1 MAQGIKPQNA
11 QKQQKQWKIIISDLV
26 IIRTYLKQMTMVKK
40 ERKMTKKKLESFTL
54 ASAFEMIYE
63 KSCESKLSPEF
74 YDTCNDTISFVSNE
88 LNVTPFQAIMLAI
101 LANSEGSKSLND
113 MSSYTKCSPIRFRMH
128 KNELD
133 ELHYRHF
140 VQWSMARYSLEYRI
154 RDEFMEAIIDNIPYT
169 PKKYEDYTAYDV
181 YTKITKWIE
190 ILKRDERLYE
200 EIVKNVRRIL
210 EATKHL
216 TFSKDLL
223 TSEMN
228 DLAMMVIL
236 LTVKDKIE
244 NNSDYISSSEI
255 LRILP
260 EESGIK
266 SFIFVLN
273 ANTCILKKE
282 GWIENYTVNGMV
294 EPDKFCLTD
303 KVLETTFVELKEYI
317 DTKNETISNSLLM
330 PDVIVEKRMYYNER
344 ELEEIERLTKLL
356 SIDRFKDIQQ
366 RLKDANMRTGFTCL
380 FYGSP
385 GTGKTET
392 VLQLSRKTGRPI
404 FQVNISEMKSKWV
417 GESEKKI
424 QGLFSKYEA
433 MVKKYDVCP
442 ILLFNEADAIINK
455 RSNNTDAAVDKM
467 ENACQNIILQ
477 AMENLSGIMIATT
490 NLSINLDS
498 AFERRFLYKICFDK
512 PTVATRQQIWKAMLP
527 SLSGEEAR
535 SLAESYDFSGGQ
547 IENIARKQIVDS
559 ILNGHNQ
566 DISHVMSYCQSENI
580 RNSKNKK
587 IGFVN
592 E

>member
-1 MAQGIKPQNA
+1 
-11 QKQQKQWKIIISDLV
+11 
-26 IIRTYLKQMTMVKK
+26 MVKK

-74 YDTCNDTISFVSNE
+74 YDTCNDTISFVSKE
-88 LNVTPFQAIMLAI
+88 LNVTPFQSIMLAI
-101 LANSEGSKSLND
+101 LANSEGSTSLND
-113 MSSYTKCSPIRFRMH
+113 MSSYTKCSPIRFFTH

-140 VQWSMARYSLEYRI
+140 VQWRMTRYSLEYRI
-154 RDEFMEAIIDNIPYT
+154 RDEFMETIINNIPYT

-181 YTKITKWIE
+181 YTKINKWIE
-190 ILKRDERLYE
+190 ILKCDERLYE
-200 EIVKNVRRIL
+200 EIVKNVRRLL

-228 DLAMMVIL
+228 NLAMMVIL

-273 ANTCILKKE
+273 ASTCILIKE

-330 PDVIVEKRMYYNER
+330 PDLIVEKRMYYNER
-344 ELEEIERLTKLL
+344 ELEEIERLTQLL

-404 FQVNISEMKSKWV
+404 FQVIISDLKSKWV

-477 AMENLSGIMIATT
+477 AMEKLSGIMIATT
-490 NLSINLDS
+490 NLTNNLDS

-512 PTVATRQQIWKAMLP
+512 PTVATRKQIWNAMLP
-527 SLSGEEAR
+527 SLSCEEAR

-547 IENIARKQIVDS
+547 IENIARKQVVDS
-559 ILNGHNQ
+559 ILYGHNQ
-566 DISHVMSYCQSENI
+566 DISHVRSYCHNENI
-580 RNSKNKK
+580 RNSKSKR

-592 E
+592 

>member
-1 MAQGIKPQNA
+1 MTKEER
-11 QKQQKQWKIIISDLV
+11 III
-26 IIRTYLKQMTMVKK
+26 
-40 ERKMTKKKLESFTL
+40 EKKLENFTL

-63 KSCESKLSPEF
+63 ESCDSKLSPEF
-74 YDTCNDTISFVSNE
+74 YDKCNDAINFVSKV
-88 LNVTPFQAIMLAI
+88 LNITHFQSIMLAI
-101 LANSEGSKSLND
+101 LANSNDSKSLNA
-113 MSSYTKCSPIRFRMH
+113 MSSYTKCSPIRFRIH
-128 KNELD
+128 KEELND
-133 ELHYRHF
+133 LHYRDF
-140 VQWSMARYSLEYRI
+140 VQWSMERFSSGYRI
-154 RDEFMEAIIDNIPYT
+154 RDEFMKAIIDNAPYT

-190 ILKRDERLYE
+190 MLKRDEELYE
-200 EIVKNVRRIL
+200 DMVKNVRRLL

-223 TSEMN
+223 TSELDN
-228 DLAMMVIL
+228 LAVMVIL
-236 LTVKDKIE
+236 LTAMDKIE

-255 LRILP
+255 LRIFP

-273 ANTCILKKE
+273 ANTCILIKK

-303 KVLETTFVELKEYI
+303 KILETTLVELKEHI
-317 DTKNETISNSLLM
+317 DIKHETISNSLLM
-330 PDVIVEKRMYYNER
+330 PDAIVEKSMYYNER

-366 RLKDANMRTGFTCL
+366 RLKEANMRTGFTCL

-424 QGLFSKYEA
+424 QGLFCKYEA
-433 MVKKYDVCP
+433 MVKKYDICP

-490 NLSINLDS
+490 NLTNNLDS

-512 PTVATRQQIWKAMLP
+512 PTVATRKQIWNAMLP

-535 SLAESYDFSGGQ
+535 RLAESYDFSGGQ

-559 ILNGHNQ
+559 ILYGQNQ
-566 DISHVMSYCQSENI
+566 DISHVRSYCQSEKI
-580 RNSKNKK
+580 RNSNNKR

-592 E
+592 

>member
-1 MAQGIKPQNA
+1 L
-11 QKQQKQWKIIISDLV
+11 IIIS
-26 IIRTYLKQMTMVKK
+26 IKQMTMVKK

-74 YDTCNDTISFVSNE
+74 YDTCNDTISFVSKE
-88 LNVTPFQAIMLAI
+88 LNVTPFQSIMLAI
-101 LANSEGSKSLND
+101 LANSEGSTSLND
-113 MSSYTKCSPIRFRMH
+113 MSSYTKCSPIRFFTH

-140 VQWSMARYSLEYRI
+140 VQWRMTRYSLEYRI
-154 RDEFMEAIIDNIPYT
+154 RDEFMEAIINNIPYT

-181 YTKITKWIE
+181 YTKINKWIE
-190 ILKRDERLYE
+190 ILKCDERLYE
-200 EIVKNVRRIL
+200 EIVKNVRRLL

-228 DLAMMVIL
+228 NLAMMVIL

-273 ANTCILKKE
+273 ASTCILIKE

-330 PDVIVEKRMYYNER
+330 PDLIVEKRMYYNER
-344 ELEEIERLTKLL
+344 ELEEIERLTQLL

-404 FQVNISEMKSKWV
+404 FQVNISDLKSKWV

-477 AMENLSGIMIATT
+477 AMEKLSGIMIATT
-490 NLSINLDS
+490 NLTNNLDS

-512 PTVATRQQIWKAMLP
+512 PTVATRKQIWNAMLP
-527 SLSGEEAR
+527 SLSCEEAR

-559 ILNGHNQ
+559 ILYGHNQ
-566 DISHVMSYCQSENI
+566 DISHVRSYCQSEKI
-580 RNSKNKK
+580 RNSKSKR

-592 E
+592 

>member
-1 MAQGIKPQNA
+1 
-11 QKQQKQWKIIISDLV
+11 
-26 IIRTYLKQMTMVKK
+26 MVKK

-63 KSCESKLSPEF
+63 KSCDSKLSQEF
-74 YDTCNDTISFVSNE
+74 FDTCNDTISFVSKE
-88 LNVTPFQAIMLAI
+88 LNVTPFQSIMLAI

-113 MSSYTKCSPIRFRMH
+113 MSSYTKCSPIRFLTH

-140 VQWSMARYSLEYRI
+140 VQWCMTRYSLEYCI
-154 RDEFMEAIIDNIPYT
+154 RDEFMEAIINNIPYT

-181 YTKITKWIE
+181 YTKIIKWIE
-190 ILKRDERLYE
+190 ILKRDESLYE

-273 ANTCILKKE
+273 ASTCILIKE

-344 ELEEIERLTKLL
+344 ELEEIERLTQLL

-490 NLSINLDS
+490 NLTNNLDS
-498 AFERRFLYKICFDK
+498 AFERRFLYKICFEK
-512 PTVATRQQIWKAMLP
+512 PTVATRKQIWNAMLP
-527 SLSGEEAR
+527 SLSCEEAR

-559 ILNGHNQ
+559 ILYGHNQ

-580 RNSKNKK
+580 RNSKNKR
-587 IGFVN
+587 IGFIN
-592 E
+592 

>member
-1 MAQGIKPQNA
+1 
-11 QKQQKQWKIIISDLV
+11 
-26 IIRTYLKQMTMVKK
+26 MTMVKK
-40 ERKMTKKKLESFTL
+40 ERKMTKKKLEIFTL

-63 KSCESKLSPEF
+63 VSCDSKLSPEF
-74 YDTCNDTISFVSNE
+74 YNKCDDAINFVSKK
-88 LNVTPFQAIMLAI
+88 LNVTHFQSIMLAI
-101 LANSEGSKSLND
+101 LANSDVSQSLND
-113 MSSYTKCSPIRFRMH
+113 MSSYTKCSPIKFRIH
-128 KNELD
+128 KKELD
-133 ELHYRHF
+133 DLHYRHF
-140 VQWSMARYSLEYRI
+140 VQWSMSRYSLEYRI
-154 RDEFMEAIIDNIPYT
+154 REEFMEAIIDNIPYN

-181 YTKITKWIE
+181 YTKISKWIE
-190 ILKRDERLYE
+190 MLKRDKGLYE
-200 EIVKNVRRIL
+200 DIVRNVRQLL
-210 EATKHL
+210 EATRHL

-223 TSEMN
+223 TSELN
-228 DLAMMVIL
+228 DLAVMVVL
-236 LTVKDKIE
+236 LTVMDKIE
-244 NNSDYISSSEI
+244 NHSDYISSSEI

-260 EESGIK
+260 EETGIK

-273 ANTCILKKE
+273 ANTCILMKK
-282 GWIENYTVNGMV
+282 GWMENYTVNGMV

-303 KVLETTFVELKEYI
+303 KILETTLVELEEYI
-317 DTKNETISNSLLM
+317 DTKDGTISNLLLL
-330 PDVIVEKRMYYNER
+330 PDGIVEKRMYYNER
-344 ELEEIERLTKLL
+344 ELEEIERLAKLL
-356 SIDRFKDIQQ
+356 SLDRFKDIQQ
-366 RLKDANMRTGFTCL
+366 RLKEANMRTGFTCL

-417 GESEKKI
+417 GESEKRI
-424 QGLFSKYEA
+424 QGIFSKYEA
-433 MVKKYDVCP
+433 MVKKYDICP

-490 NLSINLDS
+490 NLTNNLDA

-512 PTVATRQQIWKAMLP
+512 PTVATRKQIWNAMLP
-527 SLSGEEAR
+527 SLSCEEAS

-559 ILNGHNQ
+559 ILYGHHQ
-566 DISHVMSYCQSENI
+566 DISNVRSYCQNEII
-580 RNSKNKK
+580 RNSKR

-592 E
+592 

>member
-1 MAQGIKPQNA
+1 
-11 QKQQKQWKIIISDLV
+11 
-26 IIRTYLKQMTMVKK
+26 MTMVKK

-63 KSCESKLSPEF
+63 KSCDSKLSQEF
-74 YDTCNDTISFVSNE
+74 FDTCNDTISFVSKE
-88 LNVTPFQAIMLAI
+88 LNVTPFQSIMLAI

-113 MSSYTKCSPIRFRMH
+113 MSSYTKCSPIRFLTH

-140 VQWSMARYSLEYRI
+140 VQWCMTRYSLEYCI
-154 RDEFMEAIIDNIPYT
+154 RDEFMEAIINNIPYT

-181 YTKITKWIE
+181 YTKIIKWIE
-190 ILKRDERLYE
+190 ILKRDESLYE

-273 ANTCILKKE
+273 ASTCILIKE

-344 ELEEIERLTKLL
+344 ELKEIERLTQLL
-356 SIDRFKDIQQ
+356 SIDRFKDIQR

-490 NLSINLDS
+490 NLSNNMDS

-512 PTVATRQQIWKAMLP
+512 PTVATRKQIWEAMLP

-580 RNSKNKK
+580 RNSKNKR
-587 IGFVN
+587 IGFIN
-592 E
+592 

>member
-1 MAQGIKPQNA
+1 MA
-11 QKQQKQWKIIISDLV
+11 
-26 IIRTYLKQMTMVKK
+26 MVKK

-63 KSCESKLSPEF
+63 KSCDSKLSPEF
-74 YDTCNDTISFVSNE
+74 YNKCDDAINFVSKK
-88 LNVTPFQAIMLAI
+88 LNVTPFQSIMLAI

-113 MSSYTKCSPIRFRMH
+113 MSSYTKCSPIRFLTH

-140 VQWSMARYSLEYRI
+140 VQWCMTRYSLEYCI
-154 RDEFMEAIIDNIPYT
+154 RDEFMEAIINNIPYT

-181 YTKITKWIE
+181 YTKIIKWIE
-190 ILKRDERLYE
+190 ILKRDESLYE

-273 ANTCILKKE
+273 ASTCILIKE

-294 EPDKFCLTD
+294 EPEKFCLTD

-344 ELEEIERLTKLL
+344 ELEEIERLAQLL

-392 VLQLSRKTGRPI
+392 ELQLSRKTGRPI

-490 NLSINLDS
+490 NLSNNMDS

-512 PTVATRQQIWKAMLP
+512 PTVATRKQIWEAMLP

-580 RNSKNKK
+580 RNSKNKR
-587 IGFVN
+587 IGFIN
-592 E
+592 

>member
-1 MAQGIKPQNA
+1 
-11 QKQQKQWKIIISDLV
+11 
-26 IIRTYLKQMTMVKK
+26 MVKK
-40 ERKMTKKKLESFTL
+40 ERDITKKKLESFTL

-63 KSCESKLSPEF
+63 KSCDSKLSQEF
-74 YDTCNDTISFVSNE
+74 YDTCNDAISFVSKE
-88 LNVTPFQAIMLAI
+88 LNVTPFQSIMLAI
-101 LANSEGSKSLND
+101 LANSDEGKSLYD
-113 MSSYTKCSPIRFRMH
+113 MSSYTKCSPIRFRIH
-128 KNELD
+128 KEELND
-133 ELHYRHF
+133 LHYRHF
-140 VQWSMARYSLEYRI
+140 VQWYMARYSLEYRI

-169 PKKYEDYTAYDV
+169 PKKYENYTAYDV

-190 ILKRDERLYE
+190 MLKRDERLYE
-200 EIVKNVRRIL
+200 DIVKNVRRLL
-210 EATKHL
+210 ESTRHL

-223 TSEMN
+223 TSGLN

-236 LTVKDKIE
+236 LTVMDKIE
-244 NNSDYISSSEI
+244 NNSDYISSAEI

-273 ANTCILKKE
+273 ANTCILIKN
-282 GWIENYTVNGMV
+282 GWIENYTVNGIV
-294 EPDKFCLTD
+294 EPDKFCLTN
-303 KVLETTFVELKEYI
+303 KILETTLVELKEYI
-317 DTKNETISNSLLM
+317 DIKDETISNLLLM

-344 ELEEIERLTKLL
+344 EFEEIERLTKLL
-356 SIDRFKDIQQ
+356 SIDSFKDIQL
-366 RLKDANMRTGFTCL
+366 RLKEANMRTGFTCL

-404 FQVNISEMKSKWV
+404 FQVNISDLKSKWV

-433 MVKKYDVCP
+433 MVKKYDICP
-442 ILLFNEADAIINK
+442 ILFFNEADAIINK

-477 AMENLSGIMIATT
+477 AMEKLSGIMIATT
-490 NLSINLDS
+490 NLTNNLDS

-512 PTVATRQQIWKAMLP
+512 PTVATRKQIWNAMLP
-527 SLSGEEAR
+527 SLSCEEAR
-535 SLAESYDFSGGQ
+535 SLAECYDFSGGQ

-559 ILNGHNQ
+559 ILYGHNQ
-566 DISHVMSYCQSENI
+566 DISHVRSYCQSEKI
-580 RNSKNKK
+580 RNSINKR

-592 E
+592 

>member
-1 MAQGIKPQNA
+1 MTKEE
-11 QKQQKQWKIIISDLV
+11 KI
-26 IIRTYLKQMTMVKK
+26 T
-40 ERKMTKKKLESFTL
+40 TKKKKEKLTL

-63 KSCESKLSPEF
+63 ESCESKLSPEF
-74 YDTCNDTISFVSNE
+74 YDTCHDAINFVHKE
-88 LNVTPFQAIMLAI
+88 LNVTHFQSILLAI
-101 LANSEGSKSLND
+101 LANSDESKSLKD
-113 MSSYTKCSPIRFRMH
+113 MASYTKCSPIRFRIH
-128 KNELD
+128 KEELD
-133 ELHYRHF
+133 DLHHRHF
-140 VQWSMARYSLEYRI
+140 VQWSMTRCSLEYRI
-154 RDEFMEAIIDNIPYT
+154 RDEFMKAVIDNTPYT

-181 YTKITKWIE
+181 YTKISKWIE
-190 ILKRDERLYE
+190 MLKRDDELYNV
-200 EIVKNVRRIL
+200 IVKGVRRLL
-210 EATKHL
+210 ESTRHL

-223 TSEMN
+223 TSDLN
-228 DLAMMVIL
+228 DLAVMVIL
-236 LTVKDKIE
+236 ITVKDLME
-244 NNSDYISSSEI
+244 NNSEYISSSEI

-273 ANTCILKKE
+273 ANTCVLIKK
-282 GWIENYTVNGMV
+282 GWMENYTVNGMV

-303 KVLETTFVELKEYI
+303 KIMETSLVELKEYI
-317 DTKNETISNSLLM
+317 DTKEEIISSLLLM
-330 PDVIVEKRMYYNER
+330 PDAIAEKRMFYNER
-344 ELEEIERLTKLL
+344 ETEEIGRLTKLL

-366 RLKDANMRTGFTCL
+366 RLKEANMRTGFTCL

-404 FQVNISEMKSKWV
+404 FQVNISDLKSKWV

-433 MVKKYDVCP
+433 MIKKYDICP
-442 ILLFNEADAIINK
+442 ILFFNEADAIINK

-467 ENACQNIILQ
+467 ENTCQNIILQ

-490 NLSINLDS
+490 NLTNNLDS

-512 PTVATRQQIWKAMLP
+512 PTVATRNQIWNAMLP
-527 SLSGEEAR
+527 SLSCEEAR

-559 ILNGHNQ
+559 ILYGHQQN
-566 DISHVMSYCQSENI
+566 ISHVKSYCHNENI
-580 RNSKNKK
+580 RNSKRKR

-592 E
+592 

>member
-1 MAQGIKPQNA
+1 
-11 QKQQKQWKIIISDLV
+11 
-26 IIRTYLKQMTMVKK
+26 MVKK

-63 KSCESKLSPEF
+63 KSCESKLSSEF
-74 YDTCNDTISFVSNE
+74 FDTCNDTISFVSKE
-88 LNVTPFQAIMLAI
+88 LNVTPFQSIMLAI

-113 MSSYTKCSPIRFRMH
+113 MSSYTKCSPIRFLTH

-140 VQWSMARYSLEYRI
+140 VQWCMTRYSLEYCI
-154 RDEFMEAIIDNIPYT
+154 RDEFMEAIINNIPYT

-181 YTKITKWIE
+181 YTKIIKWIE
-190 ILKRDERLYE
+190 ILKRDESLYE

-273 ANTCILKKE
+273 ASTCILIKE

-344 ELEEIERLTKLL
+344 ELEEIERLAQLL

-490 NLSINLDS
+490 NLSNNMDS

-512 PTVATRQQIWKAMLP
+512 PTVATRKQIWEAMLP

-580 RNSKNKK
+580 RNSKNKR
-587 IGFVN
+587 IGFIN
-592 E
+592 

>member
-1 MAQGIKPQNA
+1 MTKEER
-11 QKQQKQWKIIISDLV
+11 III
-26 IIRTYLKQMTMVKK
+26 
-40 ERKMTKKKLESFTL
+40 EKKLENFTL

-63 KSCESKLSPEF
+63 ESCDSKLSPEF
-74 YDTCNDTISFVSNE
+74 YDKCNDAINFVSKV
-88 LNVTPFQAIMLAI
+88 LNITHFQSIMLAI
-101 LANSEGSKSLND
+101 LANSNDSKSLNA
-113 MSSYTKCSPIRFRMH
+113 MSSYTKCSPIRFRIH
-128 KNELD
+128 KEELND
-133 ELHYRHF
+133 LHYRDF
-140 VQWSMARYSLEYRI
+140 VQWSMERFSSGYRI
-154 RDEFMEAIIDNIPYT
+154 RDEFMKAIIDNAPYT

-190 ILKRDERLYE
+190 MLKRDEELYE
-200 EIVKNVRRIL
+200 DMVKNVRRLL

-223 TSEMN
+223 TSELDN
-228 DLAMMVIL
+228 LAVMVIL
-236 LTVKDKIE
+236 FTAMDKIE

-255 LRILP
+255 LRIFP

-273 ANTCILKKE
+273 ANTCILIKK

-303 KVLETTFVELKEYI
+303 KILETTLVELKEHI
-317 DTKNETISNSLLM
+317 DIKHETISNSLLM
-330 PDVIVEKRMYYNER
+330 PDAIVEKSMYYNER

-366 RLKDANMRTGFTCL
+366 RLKEANMRTGFTCL

-424 QGLFSKYEA
+424 QGLFCKYEA
-433 MVKKYDVCP
+433 MVKKYDICP

-490 NLSINLDS
+490 NLTNNLDS

-512 PTVATRQQIWKAMLP
+512 PTVATRKQIWNAMLP

-535 SLAESYDFSGGQ
+535 RLAESYDFSGGQ

-559 ILNGHNQ
+559 ILYGQNQ
-566 DISHVMSYCQSENI
+566 DISHVRSYCQSEKI
-580 RNSKNKK
+580 RNSNNKR

-592 E
+592 

>member
-1 MAQGIKPQNA
+1 
-11 QKQQKQWKIIISDLV
+11 
-26 IIRTYLKQMTMVKK
+26 MVKK

-74 YDTCNDTISFVSNE
+74 YDTCNDTISFVSKE
-88 LNVTPFQAIMLAI
+88 LNVTPFQSIMLAI
-101 LANSEGSKSLND
+101 LANSEGSKSLNG
-113 MSSYTKCSPIRFRMH
+113 MSSYTKCSPIRFLTH
-128 KNELD
+128 KNELE

-140 VQWSMARYSLEYRI
+140 VQWCMTRYSLEYCI
-154 RDEFMEAIIDNIPYT
+154 RDEFMEAIINNIPYT

-181 YTKITKWIE
+181 YTKIIKWIE
-190 ILKRDERLYE
+190 ILKRDESLYE

-273 ANTCILKKE
+273 ASTCILIKE

-330 PDVIVEKRMYYNER
+330 PNVIVEKRMYYNER
-344 ELEEIERLTKLL
+344 ELEEIERLTQLL

-512 PTVATRQQIWKAMLP
+512 PTVATRKQIWEAMLP

-580 RNSKNKK
+580 RNSKNKR
-587 IGFVN
+587 IGFIN
-592 E
+592 

>member
-1 MAQGIKPQNA
+1 
-11 QKQQKQWKIIISDLV
+11 
-26 IIRTYLKQMTMVKK
+26 MTMVKK

-63 KSCESKLSPEF
+63 KSCDSKLSQEF
-74 YDTCNDTISFVSNE
+74 FDTCNDTISFVSKE
-88 LNVTPFQAIMLAI
+88 LNVTPFQSIMLAI

-113 MSSYTKCSPIRFRMH
+113 MSSYTKCSPIRFLTH

-140 VQWSMARYSLEYRI
+140 VQWCMTRYSLEYCI
-154 RDEFMEAIIDNIPYT
+154 RDEFMEAIINNIPYT

-181 YTKITKWIE
+181 YTKIIKWIE
-190 ILKRDERLYE
+190 ILKRDESLYE

-273 ANTCILKKE
+273 ASTCILIKE

-344 ELEEIERLTKLL
+344 ELEEIERLTQLL

-490 NLSINLDS
+490 NLSNNMDS

-512 PTVATRQQIWKAMLP
+512 PTVATRKQIWEAMLP

-580 RNSKNKK
+580 RNSKNKR
-587 IGFVN
+587 IGFIN
-592 E
+592 

>member
-1 MAQGIKPQNA
+1 MAKEER
-11 QKQQKQWKIIISDLV
+11 IIIN
-26 IIRTYLKQMTMVKK
+26 
-40 ERKMTKKKLESFTL
+40 KKLEKLTL
-54 ASAFEMIYE
+54 VSAFEMIYE
-63 KSCESKLSPEF
+63 ESCDSKLSPEF
-74 YDTCNDTISFVSNE
+74 YDTCNDAISFVSKE
-88 LNVTPFQAIMLAI
+88 LNITHFQSIMLAI
-101 LANSEGSKSLND
+101 LANSDVSKSLND
-113 MSSYTKCSPIRFRMH
+113 MSSYTKCSPIRFRIH
-128 KNELD
+128 REELD
-133 ELHYRHF
+133 DLHYRHF

-154 RDEFMEAIIDNIPYT
+154 RDEFMEAIIDNKPYT
-169 PKKYEDYTAYDV
+169 PKKYEDYTTYDV

-190 ILKRDERLYE
+190 MLKRDEGLYE
-200 EIVKNVRRIL
+200 DIVKNVRRLL
-210 EATKHL
+210 ESTRHL

-223 TSEMN
+223 TSELN
-228 DLAMMVIL
+228 DLAVMVIL
-236 LTVKDKIE
+236 ITVKDLVE
-244 NNSDYISSSEI
+244 NNSEYISSSEI

-273 ANTCILKKE
+273 ANTCILMKK
-282 GWIENYTVNGMV
+282 GWMENYTVNGMV

-303 KVLETTFVELKEYI
+303 KILETTLVELKEYI
-317 DTKNETISNSLLM
+317 DTKEEIISSLLLM
-330 PDVIVEKRMYYNER
+330 PEAIAEKRMFYNGR
-344 ELEEIERLTKLL
+344 ETEEIEHLTKLL

-366 RLKDANMRTGFTCL
+366 RLKEANMRTGFSCL

-392 VLQLSRKTGRPI
+392 VLQLSRRTGRPI

-424 QGLFSKYEA
+424 QGLFCKYEA
-433 MVKKYDVCP
+433 MVKKYDICP

-455 RSNNTDAAVDKM
+455 RSSNTNAAADKM

-490 NLSINLDS
+490 NLTSNMDS

-512 PTVATRQQIWKAMLP
+512 PTVDTRKQIWNVMIP
-527 SLSGEEAR
+527 SLSSEEAR

-559 ILNGHNQ
+559 ILYGHNQ
-566 DISHVMSYCQSENI
+566 DISHIISYCHSENI
-580 RNSKNKK
+580 RNSKSNR

-592 E
+592 L

>member
-1 MAQGIKPQNA
+1 
-11 QKQQKQWKIIISDLV
+11 
-26 IIRTYLKQMTMVKK
+26 
-40 ERKMTKKKLESFTL
+40 
-54 ASAFEMIYE
+54 
-63 KSCESKLSPEF
+63 
-74 YDTCNDTISFVSNE
+74 
-88 LNVTPFQAIMLAI
+88 MLAI

-113 MSSYTKCSPIRFRMH
+113 MSSYTKCSPIRFLTH

-140 VQWSMARYSLEYRI
+140 VQWCMTRYSLEYCI
-154 RDEFMEAIIDNIPYT
+154 RDEFMEAIINNIPYT

-181 YTKITKWIE
+181 YTKIIKWIE
-190 ILKRDERLYE
+190 ILKRDESLYE

-273 ANTCILKKE
+273 ASTCILIKE

-344 ELEEIERLTKLL
+344 ELEEIERLAQLL

-490 NLSINLDS
+490 NLSNNMDS

-559 ILNGHNQ
+559 
-566 DISHVMSYCQSENI
+566 MSCPEK
-580 RNSKNKK
+580 R
-587 IGFVN
+587 
-592 E
+592 

>member
-1 MAQGIKPQNA
+1 
-11 QKQQKQWKIIISDLV
+11 
-26 IIRTYLKQMTMVKK
+26 MVKK

-63 KSCESKLSPEF
+63 KSCESKLSSEF
-74 YDTCNDTISFVSNE
+74 FDTCNDTISFVSKE
-88 LNVTPFQAIMLAI
+88 LNVTPFQSIMLAI
-101 LANSEGSKSLND
+101 LANSEGSKSLNG
-113 MSSYTKCSPIRFRMH
+113 MSSYTKCSPIRFLTH

-140 VQWSMARYSLEYRI
+140 VQWCMTRYSLEYCI
-154 RDEFMEAIIDNIPYT
+154 RDEFMEAIINNIPYT

-181 YTKITKWIE
+181 YTKIIKWIE
-190 ILKRDERLYE
+190 ILKRDESLYE

-273 ANTCILKKE
+273 ASTCILIKE

-344 ELEEIERLTKLL
+344 ELEEIERLVQLL

-512 PTVATRQQIWKAMLP
+512 PTVATRKQIWEAMLP

-559 ILNGHNQ
+559 ILYGHNQ

-580 RNSKNKK
+580 RNSKNKR
-587 IGFVN
+587 IGFIN
-592 E
+592 

>member
-1 MAQGIKPQNA
+1 
-11 QKQQKQWKIIISDLV
+11 
-26 IIRTYLKQMTMVKK
+26 MVKK
-40 ERKMTKKKLESFTL
+40 ERKLTKKKLESFTL

-63 KSCESKLSPEF
+63 KSCDSKLSPEF
-74 YDTCNDTISFVSNE
+74 YDTCNDAISFVSKE
-88 LNVTPFQAIMLAI
+88 LNITSFQSIMLAI
-101 LANSEGSKSLND
+101 LANSDEAKSLYD
-113 MSSYTKCSPIRFRMH
+113 MSSCTKCSPIRFRIH
-128 KNELD
+128 KEELND
-133 ELHYRHF
+133 LHYRHF

-169 PKKYEDYTAYDV
+169 PKKYENYTAYDV

-190 ILKRDERLYE
+190 MLKRDERLYE
-200 EIVKNVRRIL
+200 DIVKNVRRLL
-210 EATKHL
+210 ESTKHL

-223 TSEMN
+223 TSGLN

-236 LTVKDKIE
+236 LTVIDKIE
-244 NNSDYISSSEI
+244 NNSDYISSAEI

-266 SFIFVLN
+266 SFILVLN
-273 ANTCILKKE
+273 ANTCILIKK

-294 EPDKFCLTD
+294 EPDKFCLTN
-303 KVLETTFVELKEYI
+303 KILETTLVEFKEFI
-317 DTKNETISNSLLM
+317 DIKDETISNSLLM
-330 PDVIVEKRMYYNER
+330 PHVIVEKHMYYNER
-344 ELEEIERLTKLL
+344 EFEEIERLTKLL

-366 RLKDANMRTGFTCL
+366 RLKEANMRTGFTCL

-404 FQVNISEMKSKWV
+404 FQVNISDLKSKWV

-433 MVKKYDVCP
+433 MVKRYDICP
-442 ILLFNEADAIINK
+442 ILFFNEADAIINK

-477 AMENLSGIMIATT
+477 AMEKLSGIMIATT
-490 NLSINLDS
+490 NLANNLDS

-512 PTVATRQQIWKAMLP
+512 PTVATRKQIWNAMLP
-527 SLSGEEAR
+527 SLSCEEAR

-559 ILNGHNQ
+559 ILYGHNQ
-566 DISHVMSYCQSENI
+566 DISHVRSYCQSEKI
-580 RNSKNKK
+580 RNSINKR

-592 E
+592 

>member
-1 MAQGIKPQNA
+1 MAKEER
-11 QKQQKQWKIIISDLV
+11 QKINRNI
-26 IIRTYLKQMTMVKK
+26 
-40 ERKMTKKKLESFTL
+40 EKLTL

-63 KSCESKLSPEF
+63 ESCESKLSPEF
-74 YDTCNDTISFVSNE
+74 YDTCNDAINFVRKE
-88 LNVTPFQAIMLAI
+88 LNVTHFQSIMLAI
-101 LANSEGSKSLND
+101 LTNSEESISLND
-113 MSSYTKCSPIRFRMH
+113 MARYTKCSPIRFRIH
-128 KNELD
+128 KEELN

-140 VQWSMARYSLEYRI
+140 VQWSMAKYSLEYRI
-154 RDEFMEAIIDNIPYT
+154 HDEFMKAIIDNTPYT

-181 YTKITKWIE
+181 YTKISKWIE
-190 ILKRDERLYE
+190 MLKRDDGLYDV
-200 EIVKNVRRIL
+200 IVKSIKQLL
-210 EATKHL
+210 ESTRHL

-223 TSEMN
+223 TSELN
-228 DLAMMVIL
+228 DLAVMVIL
-236 LTVKDKIE
+236 ITVKDLVE
-244 NNSDYISSSEI
+244 NNSEYISSSEI

-260 EESGIK
+260 EGSGIK

-273 ANTCILKKE
+273 ANTCILMKN
-282 GWIENYTVNGMV
+282 GWMENYTFNGMV

-303 KVLETTFVELKEYI
+303 KMIETTLVELKEYI
-317 DTKNETISNSLLM
+317 ETKEENISNLLLM
-330 PDVIVEKRMYYNER
+330 PDVIEEKHMYYNER
-344 ELEEIERLTKLL
+344 ETEEIERLTELL
-356 SIDRFKDIQQ
+356 SIDRFKDIQR
-366 RLKDANMRTGFTCL
+366 RLKEANMRTGFACL

-404 FQVNISEMKSKWV
+404 FQVNISDLKSKWV

-433 MVKKYDVCP
+433 MVKKYDICP
-442 ILLFNEADAIINK
+442 ILFFNEADAIINK

-490 NLSINLDS
+490 NLTNNLDS

-512 PTVATRQQIWKAMLP
+512 PTVATRKQIWSAMLP
-527 SLSGEEAR
+527 SLSCDEAR

-559 ILNGHNQ
+559 ILYGHNQ
-566 DISHVMSYCQSENI
+566 DISHVRSYCQSEKI
-580 RNSKNKK
+580 RNSINKR
-587 IGFVN
+587 IGFVTR
-592 E
+592 

>member
-1 MAQGIKPQNA
+1 
-11 QKQQKQWKIIISDLV
+11 
-26 IIRTYLKQMTMVKK
+26 MVKK

-63 KSCESKLSPEF
+63 KSCESKLSSEF
-74 YDTCNDTISFVSNE
+74 FDTCNDTISFVSKE
-88 LNVTPFQAIMLAI
+88 LNVTPFQSIMLAI

-113 MSSYTKCSPIRFRMH
+113 MSSYTKCSPIRFLTH

-140 VQWSMARYSLEYRI
+140 VQWCMTRYSLEYCI
-154 RDEFMEAIIDNIPYT
+154 RDEFMEAIINNIPYT

-181 YTKITKWIE
+181 YTKIIKWIE
-190 ILKRDERLYE
+190 ILKRDESLYE

-273 ANTCILKKE
+273 ASTCILIKE

-344 ELEEIERLTKLL
+344 ELEEIERLVQLL

-512 PTVATRQQIWKAMLP
+512 PTVATRKQIWEAMLP

-559 ILNGHNQ
+559 ILYGHNQ
-566 DISHVMSYCQSENI
+566 DISHVRSYCQSE
-580 RNSKNKK
+580 K
-587 IGFVN
+587 IL
-592 E
+592 

>member
-1 MAQGIKPQNA
+1 
-11 QKQQKQWKIIISDLV
+11 
-26 IIRTYLKQMTMVKK
+26 MTMVKK

-63 KSCESKLSPEF
+63 KSCDSKLSQEF
-74 YDTCNDTISFVSNE
+74 FDTCNDTISFVSKE
-88 LNVTPFQAIMLAI
+88 LNVTPFQSIMLAI

-113 MSSYTKCSPIRFRMH
+113 MSSYTKCSPIRFLTH

-140 VQWSMARYSLEYRI
+140 VQWCMTRYSLEYCI
-154 RDEFMEAIIDNIPYT
+154 RDEFMEAIINNIPYT

-181 YTKITKWIE
+181 YTKIIKWIE
-190 ILKRDERLYE
+190 ILKRDESLYE

-273 ANTCILKKE
+273 ASTCILIKE

-344 ELEEIERLTKLL
+344 ELKEIERLTQLL

-490 NLSINLDS
+490 NLSNNMDS

-512 PTVATRQQIWKAMLP
+512 PTVATRKQIWEAMLP

-580 RNSKNKK
+580 RNSKNKR
-587 IGFVN
+587 IGFIN
-592 E
+592 

>member
-1 MAQGIKPQNA
+1 
-11 QKQQKQWKIIISDLV
+11 
-26 IIRTYLKQMTMVKK
+26 MVKK

-74 YDTCNDTISFVSNE
+74 YDTCNDTISFVSKE
-88 LNVTPFQAIMLAI
+88 LNVTPFQSIMLAI
-101 LANSEGSKSLND
+101 LANSEGSTSLND
-113 MSSYTKCSPIRFRMH
+113 MSSYTKCSPIRFFTH

-140 VQWSMARYSLEYRI
+140 VQWRMTRYSLEYRI
-154 RDEFMEAIIDNIPYT
+154 RDEFMEAIINNIPYT

-181 YTKITKWIE
+181 YTKINKWIE
-190 ILKRDERLYE
+190 ILKCDERLYE
-200 EIVKNVRRIL
+200 EIVKNVRRLL

-228 DLAMMVIL
+228 NLAMMVIL

-273 ANTCILKKE
+273 ASTCILIKE

-330 PDVIVEKRMYYNER
+330 PDLIVEKRMYYNER
-344 ELEEIERLTKLL
+344 ELEEIERLTQLL

-404 FQVNISEMKSKWV
+404 FQVNISDLKSKWV

-477 AMENLSGIMIATT
+477 AMEKLSGIMIATT
-490 NLSINLDS
+490 NLTNNLDS

-512 PTVATRQQIWKAMLP
+512 PTVATRKQIWNAMFP
-527 SLSGEEAR
+527 SLSCEEAR

-559 ILNGHNQ
+559 ILYGHQQ
-566 DISHVMSYCQSENI
+566 DISHVRSYCHNENI
-580 RNSKNKK
+580 RNSKSKR

-592 E
+592 

>member
-1 MAQGIKPQNA
+1 MNMAKEE
-11 QKQQKQWKIIISDLV
+11 KKII
-26 IIRTYLKQMTMVKK
+26 
-40 ERKMTKKKLESFTL
+40 KKKIENFTL

-63 KSCESKLSPEF
+63 ESCDSKLSPEF
-74 YDTCNDTISFVSNE
+74 YNTCNDAINFVSKE
-88 LNVTPFQAIMLAI
+88 LNVTNFQSIMLAI
-101 LANSEGSKSLND
+101 LANSDESKSLND
-113 MSSYTKCSPIRFRMH
+113 MSSYTKCSPIRFRIH
-128 KNELD
+128 KEELND
-133 ELHYRHF
+133 LHYRHF
-140 VQWSMARYSLEYRI
+140 VQWYMARYSLGYRI
-154 RDEFMEAIIDNIPYT
+154 RDEFMEAIIDDIPYT

-181 YTKITKWIE
+181 YTKIAKWIE
-190 ILKRDERLYE
+190 MLKRDEGLYDD
-200 EIVKNVRRIL
+200 IVKNVRRLL
-210 EATKHL
+210 ESTRHL

-223 TSEMN
+223 TSELN
-228 DLAMMVIL
+228 DLAVMVIL
-236 LTVKDKIE
+236 LTIKDKIE

-273 ANTCILKKE
+273 ASTCILIKE

-344 ELEEIERLTKLL
+344 ELEEIERLAQLL

-512 PTVATRQQIWKAMLP
+512 PTVATRKQIWEAMLP

-580 RNSKNKK
+580 RNSKNKR
-587 IGFVN
+587 IGFIN
-592 E
+592 

>member
-1 MAQGIKPQNA
+1 
-11 QKQQKQWKIIISDLV
+11 
-26 IIRTYLKQMTMVKK
+26 MTMVKK

-74 YDTCNDTISFVSNE
+74 YDTCNDTISFVSKE
-88 LNVTPFQAIMLAI
+88 LNVTPFQSIMLAI
-101 LANSEGSKSLND
+101 LANSEGSKSLNG
-113 MSSYTKCSPIRFRMH
+113 MSSYTKCSPIRFLTH
-128 KNELD
+128 KNELE

-140 VQWSMARYSLEYRI
+140 VQWCMTRYSLEYCI
-154 RDEFMEAIIDNIPYT
+154 RDEFMEAIINNIPYT

-181 YTKITKWIE
+181 YTKIIKWIE
-190 ILKRDERLYE
+190 ILKRDESLYE

-273 ANTCILKKE
+273 ASTCILIKE

-330 PDVIVEKRMYYNER
+330 PNVIVEKRMYYNER
-344 ELEEIERLTKLL
+344 ELEEIERLTQLL

-512 PTVATRQQIWKAMLP
+512 PTVATRKQIWEAMLP

-580 RNSKNKK
+580 RNSKNKR
-587 IGFVN
+587 IGFIN
-592 E
+592 